1 MTRRGLLAAPAG
13 LAAAQSA
20 PLSLIKPRAL
30 QRGDTIGVIAP
41 SSYASDPV
49 KLALGPKTI
58 EHFGLKL
65 KWSRH
70 AKNRHGYLSGT
81 IDERIADLHDM
92 FADPEVKGVFC
103 LRGGYGSP
111 QLLDR
116 IDYSLIRR
124 NPKVFA
130 GYSDITALHL
140 AFHRHAGLV
149 TFHSPVVLSTF
160 TPWSQDLF
168 QRAIFST
175 EPVGALRNPPEKN
188 PLRPTHPVR
197 VIRPGSARGPLIGG
211 NLTLICSLMGTP
223 HEIDTRGKIF
233 FFEDVGEEPYRIDR
247 MLTQLR
253 LAGKLDHAAGIIVG
267 ECVDCGPREF
277 RPGFESTF
285 SLNEVL
291 DQILGNLRIPV
302 LSGLLIGH
310 TDDQATLP
318 LGIEAEL
325 DTNDASVSL
334 LSSGVE

>member
-1 MTRRGLLAAPAG
+1 MTRRTILAAPTA
-13 LAAAQSA
+13 LAAQA
-20 PLSLIKPRAL
+20 PVRTLTKPKAL
-30 QRGDTIGVIAP
+30 QPGDTIGVIAP

-58 EHFGLKL
+58 EHFGLKI
-65 KWSRH
+65 KWGQH
-70 AKNRHGYLSGT
+70 AKKRYGYLSGT
-81 IDERIADLHDM
+81 IEERLADLHEM

-140 AFHRHAGLV
+140 AIHRHAGLV
-149 TFHSPVVLSTF
+149 TFHSPVVLSKF
-160 TPWSQDLF
+160 TEWSQDHF
-168 QRAIFST
+168 RRSVFTMESPRTIQ
-175 EPVGALRNPPEKN
+175 NPPEKN
-188 PLRPTHPVR
+188 PLRPAHPVR
-197 VIRPGSARGPLIGG
+197 AIRPGKAKGALIGG
-211 NLTLICSLMGTP
+211 NLTLISSLMGTP

-253 LAGKLDHAAGIIVG
+253 LAGKLDHAAGIIAG
-267 ECVDCGPREF
+267 ECVDCNPKEF

-285 SLNEVL
+285 SLNEVF
-291 DQILGNLRIPV
+291 DQILGSLRIPV

-318 LGIEAEL
+318 LGIEAEF
-325 DTNDASVSL
+325 DTNDGSLSL
-334 LSSGVE
+334 LDSGVA